1 MEAQTLA
8 GCLALGTTQP
18 QGPPRPA
25 EDPDLRS
32 AENTTLSL
40 IRPGSLSPPC
50 SCDHHIRCQ
59 ECPTLPI
66 CPANTTCV
74 KAQLKRDMLRD
85 ALQPGWALECH
96 SRSHTL
102 ITSQPSPSGLRARRG
117 QGSLLLV
124 PASHQC
130 PAHRWP
136 TSHQMCPLGCET

>member
-18 QGPPRPA
+18 QGPPRPP

-59 ECPTLPI
+59 ECRTLPI

-85 ALQPGWALECH
+85 APPARLGIRVSFQVTHIDYKSAFSFWPAG
-96 SRSHTL
+96 SPRTGVSP
-102 ITSQPSPSGLRARRG
+102 PSPGIPPMPRPQMADEPSDVSSG
-117 QGSLLLV
+117 
-124 PASHQC
+124 
-130 PAHRWP
+130 
-136 TSHQMCPLGCET
+136 M